1 MKTTSQK
8 SSENSL
14 AETDSENSLAVFDS
28 NNKMESV
35 MLTNAFIK
43 QATSAITNPR
53 NSVELTRSK
62 QIYVPT
68 INRAVKDL
76 GKTSV
81 EAYIKINL
89 AMLNSVLNLA
99 RPMSATMIEIS
110 APMIVDHILE
120 DDCTLNL
127 ADMKIIF
134 ERAMKG
140 LYGNYFNGIGLK
152 DVIGW
157 IDAYIAE
164 KCDEIERWHH
174 NQCKYPD
181 SDRSCSDMNKV
192 KNSFHEAMLHYQKTK
207 QNNQNK

>member
-1 MKTTSQK
+1 M
-8 SSENSL
+8 

-53 NSVELTRSK
+53 SSVELVRSG

-81 EAYIKINL
+81 EAYIKVNL
-89 AMLNSVLNLA
+89 TMLNAVLNLA

-110 APMIVDHILE
+110 APLIVDHILE

-174 NQCKYPD
+174 NQYSNPD

-192 KNSFHEAMLHYQKTK
+192 KNSYHEAMLYYQKTK